1 LDEDAK
7 ISLQY
12 QNESGALVSLTTDS
26 DLSVPSSSTE
36 FQQQLL
42 SFSFVCCHIFNRLQA
57 AGSGVNVLFA
67 EIVEDDDVVIVR
79 RVWLLPAP
87 S

>member
-1 LDEDAK
+1 MDDGAK

-12 QNESGALVSLTTDS
+12 QNASGGLAPLTTDS
-26 DLSVPSSSTE
+26 DLSVPSSSPE
-36 FQQQLL
+36 FQQQSL
-42 SFSFVCCHIFNRLQA
+42 SFSYVCRHIFNRIQA

-79 RVWLLPAP
+79 RV
-87 S
+87 

>member
-1 LDEDAK
+1 LQALKLDDGAK

-12 QNESGALVSLTTDS
+12 QNASGALAPLTTDS
-26 DLSVPSSSTE
+26 DLSVPSSSPE
-36 FQQQLL
+36 FQQHSL
-42 SFSFVCCHIFNRLQA
+42 SFSSVCRHIFNRLQA

-79 RVWLLPAP
+79 RV
-87 S
+87 

>member
-26 DLSVPSSSTE
+26 DLSVPSSSPE

-42 SFSFVCCHIFNRLQA
+42 SFSSVCRHIFNLLQA